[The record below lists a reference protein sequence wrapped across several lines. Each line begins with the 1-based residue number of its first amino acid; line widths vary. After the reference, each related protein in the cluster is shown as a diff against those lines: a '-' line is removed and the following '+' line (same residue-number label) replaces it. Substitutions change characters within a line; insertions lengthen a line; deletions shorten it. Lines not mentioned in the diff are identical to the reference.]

1 MKRIKVVAKERE
13 ALEKYIQNLKYF
25 FNDYAY
31 IDGIIVDEA
40 TISKKIDADVII
52 VSNQIIFNYISS
64 SISNHSQ
71 VIYLDVSFYKKDIS
85 KLDTIPNGTK
95 VLLVDYREYMAITL
109 AGLLNEFGIHHIDF
123 IPYAPDT
130 DIKFPA
136 DINLAISPGL
146 CSLVPDSIEK
156 IIDIGYRKID
166 ISTITRIA
174 SRLEINS
181 PQLNEKIIEYS
192 EELCTKNQSITKNLK
207 NLKINQIHIDA
218 ILGSIDD
225 GIIINDMYNN
235 IIHCNKY
242 ICQLTKKKGCTL
254 DSRSPHMPPICSYL
268 LKMETSENRFIS
280 LNEYQKN
287 ILVSKKVIDINN
299 NIKNFIISIKDT
311 EKIQNAEIGI
321 RKSLSKKGY
330 LAKYN
335 FSDIVHQS
343 TIMKNTI
350 ERAKKIAST
359 DAATLII
366 GDSGTGKELFAH
378 SIHNNSIRKRNPF
391 LGINCAAL
399 SDNLLESEL
408 FGYEEGSF
416 TGAKKGGKE
425 GLFELAHSGT
435 IFLDE
440 LGSISQ
446 KMQVKLLRVL
456 QEREVMRVGGSN
468 LIPVDVR
475 VIAATNENLEELVEK
490 GIFRKDLYYR
500 INSFTVK
507 IPSLKDRKEDIPLFI
522 DTIMLQHNRKKQ
534 ICKEL
539 MDFLIN
545 QEWPGN
551 VRELKNCIE
560 YLIFMGSDKLTLDDL
575 PSYIKIEDTKA
586 SKPENN
592 NFEELFIEEKD
603 VVERIIQTCSYRSVG
618 RRNLLKLLEQQG
630 YNITEYKLR
639 QILDYLRKKNVIYIK
654 SGRGGIKLVDNCNLH
669 KGERP

>member
-1 MKRIKVVAKERE
+1 MKRIKVIAKERT
-13 ALEKYIQNLKYF
+13 ALEKYIENLKYF
-25 FNDYAY
+25 FKDYAY
-31 IDGIIVDEA
+31 IDGIIIDET
-40 TISKKIDADVII
+40 TISKKIDADVI
-52 VSNQIIFNYISS
+52 VASNQIIFNYVSS
-64 SISNHSQ
+64 YLLNHSQ

-85 KLDTIPNGTK
+85 KLNEIPNGTK

-109 AGLLNEFGIHHIDF
+109 AGLLNEFGIHHINF

-130 DIKFPA
+130 DIKLLT
-136 DINLAISPGL
+136 DISLAISPGL
-146 CSLVPDSIEK
+146 GNFAPKWIEK

-192 EELCTKNQSITKNLK
+192 EELCIKNQSITNNLK
-207 NLKINQIHIDA
+207 NLKINQIHIGA
-218 ILGSIDD
+218 ILDSIDD

-242 ICQLTKKKGCTL
+242 ICHLTGKKGCTL
-254 DSRSPHMPPICSYL
+254 DSRSSHMLPICSYL
-268 LKMETSENRFIS
+268 LKMETSENRFMS
-280 LNEYQKN
+280 LNEGQKN

-311 EKIQNAEIGI
+311 EKIQNVEIGI
-321 RKSLSKKGY
+321 RKNLSKKGY
-330 LAKYN
+330 LAKYD

-378 SIHNNSIRKRNPF
+378 SIHNNSVRKRNPF

-425 GLFELAHSGT
+425 GLFELAHGGT

-468 LIPVDVR
+468 LIPIDVR

-490 GIFRKDLYYR
+490 GTFRKDLYYR

-507 IPSLKDRKEDIPLFI
+507 IPSLKDRKADIPLLI
-522 DTIMLQHNRKKQ
+522 DTIMLQHNIKKQ
-534 ICKEL
+534 ISKEL

-545 QEWPGN
+545 HQWPGN

-575 PSYIKIEDTKA
+575 PSHIKIENTKA

-592 NFEELFIEEKD
+592 NLKELFIEEKD

-630 YNITEYKLR
+630 CNITEYKLR
-639 QILDYLRKKNVIYIK
+639 QILDYLRKKNLIYFT
-654 SGRGGIKLVDNCNLH
+654 SGRSGIKLMDNFNPQ
-669 KGERP
+669 K